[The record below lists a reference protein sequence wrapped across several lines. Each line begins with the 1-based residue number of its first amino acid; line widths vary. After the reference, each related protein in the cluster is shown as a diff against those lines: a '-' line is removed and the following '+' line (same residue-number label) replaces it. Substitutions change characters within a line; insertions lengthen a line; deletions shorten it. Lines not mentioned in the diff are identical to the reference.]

1 MFDTSPSIEGGDN
14 NHCYKDKLTP
24 HQEHHIP
31 IHVLRDRSDFLQRI
45 LEVWSE
51 TTRVGIM
58 DRQRENKERQGQRRI
73 SGLGG
78 MEWTLRGRRRSKLDG
93 WVALQS

>member
-1 MFDTSPSIEGGDN
+1 MFDTSPSIEGGDD

-31 IHVLRDRSDFLQRI
+31 VRVLRDRSDFLQRI
-45 LEVWSE
+45 LEVWSGR
-51 TTRVGIM
+51 TRVGIM

-73 SGLGG
+73 SGFGWNEVDFGG
-78 MEWTLRGRRRSKLDG
+78 TQEK
-93 WVALQS
+93 